1 MFLQQLVSE
10 QTIEV
15 LKTKMDY
22 LVIENFWFLDRLDKV
37 WQGLLLYLHM
47 STVNI
52 SLPSSQA
59 NYIDQLVVK
68 YGFANRSEFIR
79 SIIRLVA
86 YKPNLVEEAATFPFV
101 IPKERSTK
109 KIINSFIK
117 SNRYSK
123 EFLKDLKEGLGQS
136 DYFQS

>member
-1 MFLQQLVSE
+1 
-10 QTIEV
+10 
-15 LKTKMDY
+15 
-22 LVIENFWFLDRLDKV
+22 
-37 WQGLLLYLHM
+37 M

-59 NYIDQLVVK
+59 NYIDQLVIK

-79 SIIRLVA
+79 SIIRLIV
-86 YKPNLVEEAATFPFV
+86 YKPNLIEEAATFPFMT
-101 IPKERSTK
+101 PKERSTK
-109 KIINSFIK
+109 KIIASFTK

-123 EFLKDLKEGLGQS
+123 EFLKDLKESLDQS